1 MEPLYS
7 STWAWGS
14 WIIIGIVAGL
24 MCGYILPGRRIMF
37 FDIVIGTLGAVIGG
51 WSSAIMIGDHT
62 PQAFAIAAL
71 VALFV
76 SGCTLWIYNTILIKL
91 DRKRTGK

>member
-7 STWAWGS
+7 SAWAWGS

-24 MCGYILPGRRIMF
+24 MCGYFLPGHRIMI
-37 FDIVIGTLGAVIGG
+37 FDIVIGLLGAIIGG
-51 WSSAIMIGDHT
+51 WASAIMIGDHT

-76 SGCTLWIYNTILIKL
+76 SGGILWIYNTILIRI
-91 DRKRTGK
+91 DSKRQNK